1 MNTPIQR
8 NAAASGSPEMNP
20 GDAAPAGTPGTGE
33 DICPKCKGTG
43 KIDGTDCQN
52 CGGTGRIVEGI
63 GGG

>member
-1 MNTPIQR
+1 MTDPDL
-8 NAAASGSPEMNP
+8 NP

-33 DICPKCKGTG
+33 DVCPICHGTG
-43 KIDGTDCQN
+43 RLVDGDEGDSEPCPN